1 LRSGPAGGTVK
12 RLSRM
17 DSMNIDV
24 PDGNE
29 ASRSIPGL
37 SKAASFGAFEIDT
50 AAWELRR
57 EGKRLPLGPQP
68 VKLLYL
74 LVTRRGELVAREEI
88 YHRLWPDGDV
98 DVNRATN
105 TCIRQIRR
113 AVGDKVGDHALIQ
126 AYPGR
131 GYRFVDPPP
140 GAGSPV
146 RSVRRRWILAVVVA
160 ASVCALLLAAAL
172 VGGHR
177 PPTISV
183 LPFRVLG
190 ADTMAPLGAG
200 IAEDLIT
207 GLARIDPARIRVLA
221 GGSAT
226 TAATGGRADYVVTGT
241 LRLDSLGPV
250 LTARLVRA
258 RDGATVWADRFDGL
272 GGSTLVI
279 QRQVAERIVKAV
291 APAIVPG
298 LDLSPMREL
307 PAAARTEFLRATF
320 FVRRGRELRLALTY
334 LDTVIARDREFA
346 PAWSLRSDALFL
358 LGAYRPARDA
368 AEQALRLDPRDPH
381 ANFILGNIHLITDWQ
396 WAAAEGELRRAIDLA
411 PGTALYHLG
420 YAYFLAAAG
429 RSAEAIREAE
439 LAAALDPLS
448 PTMLTEAGTVY
459 LLSGDYRR
467 AVRSCDLAVEL
478 ESDAAYAV
486 RCATDAQM
494 LAGHLRPSMIDRLAR
509 ANGADPVALFARV
522 GPGAAERLQVLRQ
535 WLLARLEARARL
547 SPDSLGGHGWY
558 DLAVAYARAGRA
570 EEALDALER
579 SAGARAI
586 AFVATPV
593 DPRLSLLRTN
603 RRFQALERTLGGGEC
618 AWQPSRGWRCP
629 VEPRLHSHRA
639 G

>member
-1 LRSGPAGGTVK
+1 MVS
-12 RLSRM
+12 M
-17 DSMNIDV
+17 DIDV
-24 PDGNE
+24 PIGND
-29 ASRSIPGL
+29 ASRSIPGP
-37 SKAASFGAFEIDT
+37 SWDAGFGAFEIDAT
-50 AAWELRR
+50 AWELRR
-57 EGKRLPLGPQP
+57 EGKRIPLGPQP
-68 VKLLYL
+68 VKLLHL

-88 YHRLWPDGDV
+88 YDLLWPDGEV

-105 TCIRQIRR
+105 SCIRQIRR
-113 AVGDKVGDHALIQ
+113 AIGDEVGDHALIQ
-126 AYPGR
+126 TYPGR
-131 GYRFVDPPP
+131 GYRFVEPPP
-140 GAGSPV
+140 GADSLV
-146 RSVRRRWILAVVVA
+146 RGKRRWWILTA
-160 ASVCALLLAAAL
+160 ATAACVITLLLAAAL
-172 VGGHR
+172 AGPHQ

-183 LPFRVLG
+183 LPFRALG
-190 ADTMAPLGAG
+190 SDSMAQLGAG

-221 GGSAT
+221 SGSA
-226 TAATGGRADYVVTGT
+226 AAAAARGRTDYVVTGT
-241 LRLDSLGPV
+241 LRVDSVGPV
-250 LTARLVRA
+250 LTARLVRT
-258 RDGATVWADRFDGL
+258 RDGATVWVDRFERFGDG
-272 GGSTLVI
+272 TLVM
-279 QRQVAERIVKAV
+279 QREVAERIVEAV
-291 APAIVPG
+291 APEIAAG
-298 LDLSPMREL
+298 LDLSPVRD
-307 PAAARTEFLRATF
+307 PPPAARTEFLRATF
-320 FVRRGRELRLALTY
+320 FVRRGRELGLALSY
-334 LDTVIARDREFA
+334 LDTVIAKDRGFA
-346 PAWSLRSDALFL
+346 SAWSLRSDALFL
-358 LGAYRPARDA
+358 LGAYRPARAA

-381 ANFILGNIHLITDWQ
+381 AHFILGNIHLITDWQ

-420 YAYFLAAAG
+420 YGYFLAAAG

-448 PTMLTEAGTVY
+448 PMMLTEAGTVY

-478 ESDAAYAV
+478 EGDAGYAV
-486 RCATDAQM
+486 HCATDAHV

-509 ANGADPVALFARV
+509 ANGADPAALFANA
-522 GPGAAERLQVLRQ
+522 GPDAGERLQVLRH

-593 DPRLSLLRTN
+593 DPRLALLRTN
-603 RRFQALERTLGGGEC
+603 RRFQALERSLGGREC
-618 AWQPSRGWRCP
+618 AWDPSRGWRCQ
-629 VEPRLHSHRA
+629 VEPGARSSPAAVPRA

>member
-1 LRSGPAGGTVK
+1 
-12 RLSRM
+12 M

-24 PDGNE
+24 PNGNE
-29 ASRSIPGL
+29 AFRSIPVP
-37 SKAASFGAFEIDT
+37 SEAAGFGAFEIDAT
-50 AAWELRR
+50 AWELRR
-57 EGKRLPLGPQP
+57 QGQRLPLGPQP

-74 LVTRRGELVAREEI
+74 LVTRRGELVHREEI

-113 AVGDKVGDHALIQ
+113 AIGDKVGDHALIQ

-140 GAGSPV
+140 EAAAPV
-146 RSVRRRWILAVVVA
+146 RSKRRWWILAPA
-160 ASVCALLLAAAL
+160 AAACVGAFLLAAAL

-190 ADTMAPLGAG
+190 SDTIASLGAG
-200 IAEDLIT
+200 IAEELIT
-207 GLARIDPARIRVLA
+207 DLARIDPSRIRVLA
-221 GGSAT
+221 SGSAVP
-226 TAATGGRADYVVTGT
+226 AAAGGRADYVVTGT
-241 LRLDSLGPV
+241 LRVDSLGPV

-272 GGSTLVI
+272 GGSTLVL
-279 QRQVAERIVKAV
+279 QREVAERIVKAV
-291 APAIVPG
+291 APAIAPG
-298 LDLSPMREL
+298 LAWSPMREP

-320 FVRRGRELRLALTY
+320 FVRRGRELRLALSY
-334 LDTVIARDREFA
+334 LDTVIAKDREFA

-396 WAAAEGELRRAIDLA
+396 WAAAEAELRRAIDLA

-420 YAYFLAAAG
+420 YGYFLAAAG

-439 LAAALDPLS
+439 LAATLDPLS

-478 ESDAAYAV
+478 EGDAAYAI

-494 LAGHLRPSMIDRLAR
+494 LAGQLRPSMIDRLAR
-509 ANGADPVALFARV
+509 ANGADPIALFAAV
-522 GPGAAERLQVLRQ
+522 GPDADDRLRVLRH
-535 WLLARLEARARL
+535 WLLARLEDRARL

-558 DLAVAYARAGRA
+558 DLAVAYARSGRP

-603 RRFQALERTLGGGEC
+603 RRFQALERNLGGKEC
-618 AWQPSRGWRCP
+618 AWEPSRGWHCP
-629 VEPRLHSHRA
+629 VEPRPHSPQAGAHRA